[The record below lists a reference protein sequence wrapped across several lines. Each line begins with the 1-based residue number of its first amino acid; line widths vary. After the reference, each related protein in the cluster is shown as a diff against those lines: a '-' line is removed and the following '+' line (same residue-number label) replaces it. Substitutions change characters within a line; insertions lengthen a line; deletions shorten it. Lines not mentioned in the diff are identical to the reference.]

1 MKILP
6 LIAGLFLLSFQGVM
20 AQETDSV
27 KVKKKMVYTMFGK
40 TWNYEKYE
48 DGTSSFELES
58 EDYNN
63 YQSNKKLS
71 KFSSN
76 LEVDLGMNLWS
87 PTDIAPQV
95 KRWGSWNVNLNLVG
109 TYKASKNFHLRT
121 GLGVSWYNFKLEDTD
136 LIAVKNPEGISFEEF
151 TAGEGTK
158 SKISASYANLTLVPT
173 VLTNNGKLRLGIGGY
188 AGIRLGGRGKFE
200 YDDLNGDRQK
210 VYEKSNMYANNFR
223 YGGRVEIGIS
233 DFNMFFNYDLN
244 DVFEA
249 GKGPEINA
257 ISFGLIFK

>member
-1 MKILP
+1 MKILL

-40 TWNYEKYE
+40 IWNYEKYE
-48 DGTSSFELES
+48 DGTSSFEMES

-63 YQSNKKLS
+63 NQSNKKLS

-95 KRWGSWNVNLNLVG
+95 KPWGSWNVNLNMVS
-109 TYKASKNFHLRT
+109 TYKASKKFHLRT

-136 LIAVKNPEGISFEEF
+136 LIAVKNSEGISFEEF

-188 AGIRLGGRGKFE
+188 AGIRLGGRGKFV
-200 YDDLNGDRQK
+200 YDDVNGDRQK

>member
-1 MKILP
+1 MKILL

-27 KVKKKMVYTMFGK
+27 KVKKKMVYSMFGK

-48 DGTSSFELES
+48 DGTSSFEMES
-58 EDYNN
+58 EDCNN
-63 YQSNKKLS
+63 NQSNKKLS

-95 KRWGSWNVNLNLVG
+95 KPWGSWNVNLNMVS

-136 LIAVKNPEGISFEEF
+136 LIAVKNSEGISFEEF

-188 AGIRLGGRGKFE
+188 AGIRLAGRGKFV
-200 YDDLNGDRQK
+200 YDDVNGDRQK
-210 VYEKSNMYANNFR
+210 VYEKSNMSANNFR

>member
-6 LIAGLFLLSFQGVM
+6 LIAALFLLSFQGVL

-27 KVKKKMVYTMFGK
+27 KVKKKKVYTMFGK

-48 DGTSSFELES
+48 DGTSSFEIES

-63 YQSNKKLS
+63 YQSNKKPY
-71 KFSSN
+71 KFTPN

-95 KRWGSWNVNLNLVG
+95 KPWGSWNVNLNMVG

-121 GLGVSWYNFKLEDTD
+121 GLGVSWYNFKLEDSD

-158 SKISASYANLTLVPT
+158 SKISASYANLILVPT
-173 VLTNNGKLRLGIGGY
+173 VLTNSGKLRLGIGGY
-188 AGIRLGGRGKFE
+188 AGIRLGGRGKFV
-200 YDDLNGDRQK
+200 YDDVNGDRQK

-249 GKGPEINA
+249 GKGPELHA